1 MASTLRGAD
10 LIARARDFESQA
22 GVRHTDAGGLIAL
35 LCNELESVS
44 RFAAHLVSETVCG
57 RCELTA
63 LPEGSAIDIP
73 SVCRMP
79 SVKAPEEMRIGMKY
93 RATFNRGR
101 SMIRPCAHG
110 YWYGHCPIC
119 TRGAR
124 VGRRTKIPESAGV
137 SEF

>member
-35 LCNELESVS
+35 LCNELESVN

-63 LPEGSAIDIP
+63 LPGDVDRAGRCTGDAVAVRWEDGFADD
-73 SVCRMP
+73 VCERH
-79 SVKAPEEMRIGMKY
+79 A
-93 RATFNRGR
+93 
-101 SMIRPCAHG
+101 
-110 YWYGHCPIC
+110 
-119 TRGAR
+119 
-124 VGRRTKIPESAGV
+124 ESARNDDGALV
-137 SEF
+137 IYPRRHSGETAIPV